1 MSKTRNLS
9 DLLDANGDVK
19 SGALDNVPASDNAS
33 ALTSGTLPDA
43 RLSSN
48 VTQNGSTQT
57 LTNKTINASNNTLSN
72 IPNSA
77 LSNSAITINGS
88 ATSLG
93 GSATISTDLSN
104 DSTPQL
110 GGDLAS
116 NGNDILMADS
126 DKIKLG
132 TGNDL
137 EIYHD
142 GNDSYMKNDTG
153 GLFLL
158 GNNAVQIKDESNS
171 KFIAKFV
178 EDGACELYHNNVK
191 KFETTSAG
199 GTLTGTLT
207 ATAFSGDG
215 SALTNLSGGVS
226 DVEIVVVTSSGT
238 YTPTSGTKFVTVY
251 CIGGGGGG
259 GNTSGGNNEAS
270 VGGGGGAGG
279 MAIRTYNAT
288 ELGAN
293 ASVSIG
299 SGGSGGASH
308 YDPRDGSN
316 GNGTTFDP
324 AGTGTTLIGYGGTG
338 GYGSTNQ
345 YWGRGGVGGSASNGQ
360 INQNGMPA
368 YVISNHSAGS
378 SYSRSSQGN
387 TAGVTGMMGGDSMFT
402 RGSTNTAYGSSG
414 NVEVSGASG
423 AIGCGGQGAMARQN
437 YQAGGSGGSGGSG
450 YVVIMEY
457 A

>member
-9 DLLDANGDVK
+9 NLLDANGDVK

-33 ALTSGTLPDA
+33 ALTSGTLPDGRFPATLPAVNGSAITNLNATNVASGTLPDA

-48 VTQNGSTQT
+48 ITTNDGTQT
-57 LTNKTINASNNTLSN
+57 LTNKTIAAS
-72 IPNSA
+72 
-77 LSNSAITINGS
+77 
-88 ATSLG
+88 
-93 GSATISTDLSN
+93 
-104 DSTPQL
+104 Q
-110 GGDLAS
+110 
-116 NGNDILMADS
+116 
-126 DKIKLG
+126 
-132 TGNDL
+132 
-137 EIYHD
+137 
-142 GNDSYMKNDTG
+142 
-153 GLFLL
+153 
-158 GNNAVQIKDESNS
+158 
-171 KFIAKFV
+171 
-178 EDGACELYHNNVK
+178 
-191 KFETTSAG
+191 
-199 GTLTGTLT
+199 LTGALP
-207 ATAFSGDG
+207 ALDG

-226 DVEIVVVTSSGT
+226 AVQTVVVTSSGT

-259 GNTSGGNNEAS
+259 GNTSGGSNVPC

-308 YDPRDGSN
+308 HDPRDGSN

-338 GYGSTNQ
+338 GYGATNNH
-345 YWGRGGVGGSASNGQ
+345 WGRGGVGGSATNGQ

-368 YVISNHSAGS
+368 YVVSNHSADQG
-378 SYSRSSQGN
+378 YSRSSQGN
-387 TAGVTGMMGGDSMFT
+387 QAGVTGMMGGDSMFT

-437 YQAGGSGGSGGSG
+437 YQSAGSGGSGGSG